1 MAQNSSLSHF
11 LTIVFSLFEGKYI
24 FLKAIKCPKSMH
36 LVLNGE
42 KGGCWED
49 GRVRGLVEGRGWVR
63 DVVEENGFHEVMAHF

>member
-24 FLKAIKCPKSMH
+24 YLKAIKCPKSMH

-42 KGGCWED
+42 KGGWWAAGAC
-49 GRVRGLVEGRGWVR
+49 RGAGVGRG
-63 DVVEENGFHEVMAHF
+63 VVEENGFHEVMAHF